1 MPTPTIADYL
11 KYANLQMAA
20 EAFIRDEK
28 TKLLASAGQPLIDA
42 LVAGNNHASK
52 FTASEANKFAADWEV
67 LDQCANTPT
76 GFSGTLFRNRTTNE
90 LVMSFRSTEF
100 IDDAVRDN
108 LATNTDE
115 IKNTGW
121 AWGQISDMEDW
132 YDKLKKDPKLLGDK
146 PFSVTGYS
154 LGGHLAAAFNLLH
167 PDSAL
172 QQVVT
177 FNGAGVGKITSG
189 TLQDALKTFNDL
201 RRDYTK
207 IEDRFTDPNLAAKY
221 TDIRSH
227 LADNSWTIEDALRS
241 LQPVPLDQPI
251 SDDANKVI
259 SALKEI
265 KELKDQVARVAA
277 LKAGGTGPDANQGPK
292 AVSDALIA
300 AEDIDYRM
308 AVKFA
313 AEKTASANL
322 VLGVIQAYGQKE
334 DYLGKGNVKP
344 NQFDVVGDTSPSA
357 VSNSQWHLGT
367 DIRIFIEDQP
377 LFRGGILKSVVDA
390 SLDYGSIQLLVDGY
404 AKKNFGDT
412 HSLVLLVDS
421 LNLHTRGQSRFFA
434 ELN

>member
-1 MPTPTIADYL
+1 
-11 KYANLQMAA
+11 MAA

-28 TKLLASAGQPLIDA
+28 TDVLASTGQLLINA
-42 LVAGNNHASK
+42 LVTGNNHASK
-52 FTASEANKFAADWEV
+52 FTASEAAKFADHWQV
-67 LDQCANTPT
+67 LDQRANTNT
-76 GFSGTLFRNRTTNE
+76 GFSGTLFQCIKDDPTTGAKAGE
-90 LVMSFRSTEF
+90 LTVSFRSTEF
-100 IDDAVRDN
+100 VDDAVRDN

-154 LGGHLAAAFNLLH
+154 LGGHLATAFNLLH